1 MHRDQS
7 SLKTPSA
14 ARQPVPPLFLDLNQ
28 MLDEFTP
35 LPIRAEFHFD
45 ADMPAV
51 ITVEF
56 LAERGPSLVW
66 HLGRELLHRGLTAMS
81 GRGDV
86 RMWPALPRE
95 RPSSWLLLESQE
107 VEALFE
113 IPAVPL
119 TQWLDATYRIVPA
132 ETEMADLNWDGFLR
146 QLLDGPAAPTAE

>member
-1 MHRDQS
+1 MYRDQS
-7 SLKTPSA
+7 SLKARSA
-14 ARQPVPPLFLDLNQ
+14 PESVPPLFLDLDQ

-35 LPIRAEFHFD
+35 LPIRAGFRFD
-45 ADMPAV
+45 ADLPAV

-56 LAERGPSLVW
+56 LAERGPSLIRRI
-66 HLGRELLHRGLTAMS
+66 GRELLHRGLTAMS

-113 IPAVPL
+113 VPAAPL
-119 TQWLDATYRIVPA
+119 AQWLDATYRITSA
-132 ETEMADLNWDGFLR
+132 ETEMDGINWDGFLSD
-146 QLLDGPAAPTAE
+146 LLDDPTPPSE

>member
-1 MHRDQS
+1 MHRD
-7 SLKTPSA
+7 PSPLQ
-14 ARQPVPPLFLDLNQ
+14 ARSAPELVPPLFLDLDQ

-35 LPIRAEFHFD
+35 LPIRAEFRFD

-56 LAERGPSLVW
+56 LAERGPSLIW
-66 HLGRELLHRGLTAMS
+66 RIGRELLHHGLTSMS
-81 GRGDV
+81 GCGDV

-113 IPAVPL
+113 VPVAPL
-119 TQWLDATYRIVPA
+119 AEWLDATYRVTSA
-132 ETEMADLNWDGFLR
+132 EAEMDGLNWDDFLVE
-146 QLLDGPAAPTAE
+146 LLDSPGAPSE

>member
-7 SLKTPSA
+7 SLKAPTAS
-14 ARQPVPPLFLDLNQ
+14 REVVSPLFLDLDQ

-66 HLGRELLHRGLTAMS
+66 RIGRELLHRGLTAMS
-81 GRGDV
+81 GCGDV

-113 IPAVPL
+113 VPSAPL
-119 TQWLDATYRIVPA
+119 EQWLDATYRVSPA
-132 ETEMADLNWDGFLR
+132 ETEMDALNWDGFLR
-146 QLLDGPAAPTAE
+146 QLLDGPVAPTAD